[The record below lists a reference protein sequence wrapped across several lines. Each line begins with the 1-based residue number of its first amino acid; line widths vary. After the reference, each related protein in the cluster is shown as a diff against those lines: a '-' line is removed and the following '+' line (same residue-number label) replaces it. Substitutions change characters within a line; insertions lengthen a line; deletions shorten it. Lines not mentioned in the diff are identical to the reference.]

1 MSYTDATLHEILRHS
16 CLVYA
21 IPHSATEN
29 VRISSYDI
37 PRFVS
42 YFFMLH
48 KKSLYKLI
56 KKVLLFFTIKLFQK
70 STFSGT
76 AIYANLWAVMHD
88 KYYWK
93 DPNEFRPERFLD
105 SDGQFQR
112 DDRCV
117 PFSLGKRYCI
127 GQVRLNSF
135 ALFDNYV

>member
-1 MSYTDATLHEILRHS
+1 MPVRNGLIHNEIPAVKQLASKALLHSNQE
-16 CLVYA
+16 
-21 IPHSATEN
+21 
-29 VRISSYDI
+29 D
-37 PRFVS
+37 
-42 YFFMLH
+42 
-48 KKSLYKLI
+48 
-56 KKVLLFFTIKLFQK
+56 
-70 STFSGT
+70 
-76 AIYANLWAVMHD
+76 
-88 KYYWK
+88 WK